1 MIYKTKR
8 KRKNKKSGN
17 DMPKS
22 ANVKR
27 RIQLPYDHDH
37 VIVKVV
43 YNAIR
48 LYLYLI
54 FTTHGIL
61 IIGDKK
67 LKEKPKHKNQTL
79 SKLIHKINFL

>member
-1 MIYKTKR
+1 
-8 KRKNKKSGN
+8 
-17 DMPKS
+17 MPKS
-22 ANVKR
+22 ASAKR

-43 YNAIR
+43 YNTIR

-67 LKEKPKHKNQTL
+67 LKKTTQMKTQKPNTVE
-79 SKLIHKINFL
+79 INFL

>member
-1 MIYKTKR
+1 
-8 KRKNKKSGN
+8 
-17 DMPKS
+17 MPKS
-22 ANVKR
+22 ASAKR

-43 YNAIR
+43 YNTIR

-67 LKEKPKHKNQTL
+67 KQKNTQMKTQKPNTVE
-79 SKLIHKINFL
+79 INS